1 MRGGRWRGG
10 TVERGSGGRADA
22 SGAEGGEREK
32 APVAAG
38 GGCGAKRRGGSRGTA
53 GDRAGGRSGRGR
65 YVVGMATEPRAL
77 GSGVY
82 MIDTA
87 MSGYSGITAAYAI
100 LGDRPCLVETGT
112 ATSAPVVQEALA
124 GLGVGADDLATIVV
138 THIHLDHAGGVGDL
152 AAAYPRARV
161 VVQDSGARHLA
172 DPSRLMAS
180 ARRVFGPAMDSLF
193 GELLPTAGERID
205 TIADVGTVDLGGG
218 RRLEAHHTP
227 GHARHHLG
235 LIDSATG
242 DLYVGDAAGLYIP
255 PEDASVQTGLAADGG
270 MGTLLPGTP
279 PPDFN
284 LELALSSLSRL
295 DDLRARRLLFSHYGP
310 ITAVTDALER
320 AQEELRVWVGIVK
333 DARGATGAETFDLD
347 HAVAMVRDRTR
358 ERYAALLARPEV
370 AAKFEALSS
379 SAANVAGIARWLEA
393 EETKRSA

>member
-1 MRGGRWRGG
+1 MVRTARHADGARWRARVCRAGGLLVWDGCTAGG
-10 TVERGSGGRADA
+10 TVGGMAVALLGPLRRAAAVGVGVRGT
-22 SGAEGGEREK
+22 GE
-32 APVAAG
+32 AG
-38 GGCGAKRRGGSRGTA
+38 GVG
-53 GDRAGGRSGRGR
+53 AGGMLWC
-65 YVVGMATEPRAL
+65 MATEPRAL

-124 GLGVGADDLATIVV
+124 GLGVGAQDLATIVV

-152 AAAYPRARV
+152 AAAYPGARV

-205 TIADVGTVDLGGG
+205 AIGDVGSVDLGGG

-242 DLYVGDAAGLYIP
+242 DLYVGDAAGL
-255 PEDASVQTGLAADGG
+255 
-270 MGTLLPGTP
+270 
-279 PPDFN
+279 
-284 LELALSSLSRL
+284 
-295 DDLRARRLLFSHYGP
+295 
-310 ITAVTDALER
+310 
-320 AQEELRVWVGIVK
+320 
-333 DARGATGAETFDLD
+333 
-347 HAVAMVRDRTR
+347 
-358 ERYAALLARPEV
+358 
-370 AAKFEALSS
+370 
-379 SAANVAGIARWLEA
+379 
-393 EETKRSA
+393 